1 MAFPLHLLSV
11 RQTSRSTMKHLLQ
24 ASATAHTFCILGFF
38 CCSWETAWWSGIM
51 RICLSKSCPL
61 CLLAG
66 AVGIV
71 EGAMELG
78 LYYGSTA
85 NNLGEVTWESFFLFV
100 FLLANMFVNIYL
112 LELL

>member
-1 MAFPLHLLSV
+1 MPFPLHLV
-11 RQTSRSTMKHLLQ
+11 CVHQTSQSTMKHLLQ

-38 CCSWETAWWSGIM
+38 SCPWETAWWSGIM

-66 AVGIV
+66 AVGVV

-78 LYYGSTA
+78 LSYGSTA
-85 NNLGEVTWESFFLFV
+85 NNLGEVTWGSFFCLF
-100 FLLANMFVNIYL
+100 FHLQICLLMFIF
-112 LELL
+112 

>member
-1 MAFPLHLLSV
+1 
-11 RQTSRSTMKHLLQ
+11 
-24 ASATAHTFCILGFF
+24 
-38 CCSWETAWWSGIM
+38 M

-78 LYYGSTA
+78 LNYGSTA

-100 FLLANMFVNIYL
+100 FLLANMFVNVYL